1 MDRANEQH
9 VVVSDDVLCMA
20 TEELMSV
27 LVTHWPT
34 RNPEEDYAD
43 FVMSN
48 GWLSNF
54 KNRHGLRCRKT
65 RGDGGG
71 INKNDIPSMRAD
83 VQKELKDSTAYNS
96 FNCDELA
103 LQYNLPEN
111 TISR

>member
-34 RNPEEDYAD
+34 RNLEEDYAD

-48 GWLSNF
+48 GWLSNLKTGIACGVGRHVVMAAGSTRTIFPACGPMF
-54 KNRHGLRCRKT
+54 KRN
-65 RGDGGG
+65 
-71 INKNDIPSMRAD
+71 
-83 VQKELKDSTAYNS
+83 
-96 FNCDELA
+96 
-103 LQYNLPEN
+103 
-111 TISR
+111 